1 MYGNFQL
8 FADGIEVT
16 DYAGNV
22 SWQNTIDEL
31 ATSLSFEVAKT
42 DTKHLYFYAPIE
54 GSIISIVTNTEIF
67 KGIVLNVDDGSE
79 TVNKYT
85 VCDFGWFLNKSS
97 ETYQFNK
104 MPAKKAI
111 IKICEDYGIPI
122 DTIPELNTEITQL
135 YLDKVL
141 SDIIKDILSLCGGG
155 YNLDVTPKGIRIYKY
170 GDIYA
175 YPEFRIS
182 PNTRLVYSPNF
193 RGNVSHSRS
202 IEEMKNSIKVVSEK
216 DDVYSH
222 LATSKDETNI
232 GKFGLL
238 QKVVKIDPEKENAN
252 TVAQTQLSELNK
264 VTETFSTE
272 IIEATD
278 SYTRAGSVI
287 GIEGTNYLIEGSS
300 HSIKNGIHYVKLD
313 LRRWAS

>member
-1 MYGNFQL
+1 
-8 FADGIEVT
+8 
-16 DYAGNV
+16 
-22 SWQNTIDEL
+22 
-31 ATSLSFEVAKT
+31 
-42 DTKHLYFYAPIE
+42 
-54 GSIISIVTNTEIF
+54 
-67 KGIVLNVDDGSE
+67 
-79 TVNKYT
+79 
-85 VCDFGWFLNKSS
+85 
-97 ETYQFNK
+97 
-104 MPAKKAI
+104 
-111 IKICEDYGIPI
+111 
-122 DTIPELNTEITQL
+122 
-135 YLDKVL
+135 
-141 SDIIKDILSLCGGG
+141 
-155 YNLDVTPKGIRIYKY
+155 
-170 GDIYA
+170 
-175 YPEFRIS
+175 
-182 PNTRLVYSPNF
+182 
-193 RGNVSHSRS
+193 
-202 IEEMKNSIKVVSEK
+202 MKNSIKVVSEK
-216 DDVYSH
+216 DNVYAH